1 MTTNT
6 SNNNGRVNWEQIKR
20 TNREKWDEY
29 HHEDGELS
37 TLALLRG
44 IHEIQENG
52 GSGADEQAFLDR
64 VGFKPIETHAPAPDA
79 SEDDDDSTTA
89 GSGDT
94 SLAAAAAAVYCGGT
108 KQQLQA
114 RIRLLEQQLLDAAS
128 VPRGQGDAFQAQVD
142 ARVAEAVAAEYE
154 RSRAAAEAAAAE
166 IAALRRECVSE
177 NRLLEAVLQKF
188 DVSLEQ
194 AKQALVE
201 YDQRQSAGAT
211 PANSPVADEP
221 ADAMLRDPSYVAFER
236 MATRGLPRR
245 RHGLR
250 AREAQRRR
258 RAARKGA
265 WCGP

>member
-6 SNNNGRVNWEQIKR
+6 SKNNGRVNWEQIKR

-44 IHEIQENG
+44 IHKIQVKG

-64 VGFKPIETHAPAPDA
+64 VGFKPIQTDAPAADA
-79 SEDDDDSTTA
+79 SDDDQDST
-89 GSGDT
+89 S
-94 SLAAAAAAVYCGGT
+94 GT
-108 KQQLQA
+108 KRQLQA

-128 VPRGQGDAFQAQVD
+128 SPHVDEAAFQAHVD
-142 ARVAEAVAAEYE
+142 GRVAEAVAAEYE
-154 RSRAAAEAAAAE
+154 RSRAE
-166 IAALRRECVSE
+166 IAALRRECVGE

-201 YDQRQSAGAT
+201 YDAHHPDGAT
-211 PANSPVADEP
+211 PAGLMKGPPPGLAP
-221 ADAMLRDPSYVAFER
+221 AAAMLRDPSYVAFER
-236 MATRGLPRR
+236 IATRGLPRH

-250 AREAQRRR
+250 AQEARRR
-258 RAARKGA
+258 RRKGRKGP
-265 WCGP
+265 WCAP